1 MMGDYADDAW
11 DPGDR
16 WSWSDRTRYPPK
28 NHTKSENAKVF
39 SRFAEH
45 NDAGFKVRDRVV
57 HMPSGIAGIIL
68 TVSAKKICWKPDSR
82 IKPGGI
88 WSENEKFRYEI

>member
-1 MMGDYADDAW
+1 MGDYADDAW

-16 WSWSDRTRYPPK
+16 WSWTDRTRHHMK
-28 NHTKSENAKVF
+28 RENTKVF
-39 SRFAEH
+39 ARFAEY
-45 NDAGFKVRDRVV
+45 NDAGFKARNRVV
-57 HMPSGIAGIIL
+57 HIPSGMAGVIL
-68 TVSAKKICWKPDSR
+68 TVSAKKICWKPDGR